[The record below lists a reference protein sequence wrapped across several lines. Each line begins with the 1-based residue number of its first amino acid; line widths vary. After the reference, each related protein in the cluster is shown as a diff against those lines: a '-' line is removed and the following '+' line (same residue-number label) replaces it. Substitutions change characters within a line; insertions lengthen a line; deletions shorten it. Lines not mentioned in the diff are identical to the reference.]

1 MTLINKF
8 RKTILICLV
17 CTVATVAVFAQAT
30 SEITA
35 APAID
40 RAVEKIQQ
48 HIILKEYDKAYSY
61 TLFVL
66 KFYGSYTLPLETS
79 NTIERELNGYYE
91 YLSIEQKYEEIITLQ
106 KDLSLYPSSVQRNV
120 RSYID
125 DASAQ
130 LNRKREL
137 EIKKEQDLAHQQEIE
152 RNNQML
158 NQQRAQIDDI
168 LAATR
173 KFELEKQQIMDASRI
188 ATAEQQKELENARQ
202 EAERQYRNDLT
213 SMVER
218 INTTNIEN
226 IQSITKNNNA
236 IIICFSILAVFVILI
251 IVVLVVVSLR
261 QQRLQSQQYQN
272 TMRTMQAM
280 RTITP
285 TYDSLPYQASGS
297 PLLNLPNSK
306 NPLMIETTT
315 DKDKMTALLV
325 TCKKYGEQ
333 IDEKTGRKNA
343 SQRVAELV
351 YKISQQLKYSEQD
364 SILFFAVGLVYD
376 IGFLNIESSILHS
389 ECISKEQFE
398 ILKTH
403 TEIGLNMV
411 FFVDEDYRQL
421 FRDGV
426 SMHHENLDGT
436 GYPHGLKD
444 KEIPYIARVLHVAE
458 SYIALISSRDYRQIR
473 DHNAAVEELRASN
486 SQYDQ
491 SIVDALDAIV

>member
-35 APAID
+35 TPAID

-79 NTIERELNGYYE
+79 NTIKRELNGYYE
-91 YLSIEQKYEEIITLQ
+91 YLSTEQKYEEIITLQ

-218 INTTNIEN
+218 INTTNI
-226 IQSITKNNNA
+226 
-236 IIICFSILAVFVILI
+236 
-251 IVVLVVVSLR
+251 
-261 QQRLQSQQYQN
+261 
-272 TMRTMQAM
+272 
-280 RTITP
+280 
-285 TYDSLPYQASGS
+285 
-297 PLLNLPNSK
+297 
-306 NPLMIETTT
+306 
-315 DKDKMTALLV
+315 
-325 TCKKYGEQ
+325 
-333 IDEKTGRKNA
+333 
-343 SQRVAELV
+343 
-351 YKISQQLKYSEQD
+351 
-364 SILFFAVGLVYD
+364 
-376 IGFLNIESSILHS
+376 
-389 ECISKEQFE
+389 
-398 ILKTH
+398 
-403 TEIGLNMV
+403 
-411 FFVDEDYRQL
+411 
-421 FRDGV
+421 
-426 SMHHENLDGT
+426 
-436 GYPHGLKD
+436 
-444 KEIPYIARVLHVAE
+444 
-458 SYIALISSRDYRQIR
+458 
-473 DHNAAVEELRASN
+473 
-486 SQYDQ
+486 
-491 SIVDALDAIV
+491 